1 MIAVAWSALGILA
14 VAVFGVLAVMVSQG
28 GQLRSE
34 MGQLRSEMG
43 QLRSELNQRIDVLAA
58 RIDQQ
63 TARID
68 ALVNSVADLRAV
80 VQTLSDRVDAL
91 EHRQP
96 I

>member
-28 GQLRSE
+28 
-34 MGQLRSEMG
+34 GQLRSEMG